1 MTNQR
6 RSRFLDVLTADDDR
20 SLARVLETGFWRAR
34 TDATEAKVID
44 LAARRRAHP
53 GARFAPSRAS

>member
-34 TDATEAKVID
+34 TDATEAQVID
-44 LAARRRAHP
+44 LASRRT
-53 GARFAPSRAS
+53 SRAS